1 MAYKNTYAF
10 NSITTKF
17 QIRSESMLA
26 AQIKSKINS
35 KNNEYSTIEI
45 DRSPTPL
52 IIPAQEQKNVSL
64 LIEGQRLEEITISTE
79 NNPTSLSDPLLEQNS
94 QFNNYSTNSCG
105 KRLNT
110 INRLNSNRMFAIG
123 LLATILAI
131 LLICAIRPIAAPAS
145 PLTTEELRF
154 LCPEE
159 RDFCHEHSKQ
169 GFCYGKSIKAKLLAK
184 QCKCSCANA
193 HHRRIQNC
201 CRTVGDHD
209 MRFCLPLCGYN
220 TTANDLGSGL
230 GLKCITQL
238 TIWTYCAA
246 DANDNTECCKRKG
259 VPSECASFCRGDVP
273 TCDMSSIFSYQPCLK
288 NLDKILECQMEDLAP
303 EPHFNKEWRPICDWQ
318 N

>member
-1 MAYKNTYAF
+1 
-10 NSITTKF
+10 
-17 QIRSESMLA
+17 MLA

-35 KNNEYSTIEI
+35 KNSFNEINRST
-45 DRSPTPL
+45 SLTSL
-52 IIPAQEQKNVSL
+52 IITDNNQKSLSL
-64 LIEGQRLEEITISTE
+64 LIEEEGHQQIEKEETINKNS
-79 NNPTSLSDPLLEQNS
+79 PSFSDPLLEQNC
-94 QFNNYSTNSCG
+94 QYTNYLSKKCVKRINKLS
-105 KRLNT
+105 RLNT
-110 INRLNSNRMFAIG
+110 NRMFALG
-123 LLATILAI
+123 LLATIIA
-131 LLICAIRPIAAPAS
+131 LLFICAIRPIASSVS
-145 PLTTEELRF
+145 PLTTEELRN
-154 LCPEE
+154 LCPSEK
-159 RDFCHEHSKQ
+159 DFCHEHSKQ

-184 QCKCSCANA
+184 QCKCSCANV

-246 DANDNTECCKRKG
+246 G

-288 NLDKILECQMEDLAP
+288 NLKKILECQMEDLSP
-303 EPHFNKEWRPICDWQ
+303 EPNFDKNWRPVCDWQ

>member
-1 MAYKNTYAF
+1 
-10 NSITTKF
+10 
-17 QIRSESMLA
+17 MLA
-26 AQIKSKINS
+26 AQVKSKIKT

-45 DRSPTPL
+45 NRNPTTL
-52 IIPAQEQKNVSL
+52 IIPTQEQKSDSL
-64 LIEGQRLEEITISTE
+64 FVEGQRLQEIIISTE
-79 NNPTSLSDPLLEQNS
+79 NNSSSLSDPLLEQNR
-94 QFNNYSTNSCG
+94 QFNNYLIKSCG
-105 KRLNT
+105 KRFYT
-110 INRLNSNRMFAIG
+110 TGKLNSNRMFAIG
-123 LLATILAI
+123 LIATILAI
-131 LLICAIRPIAAPAS
+131 LFICAIRPIAASAS
-145 PLTTEELRF
+145 PLTTEELKF
-154 LCPEE
+154 LCPDE

-220 TTANDLGSGL
+220 TTASDLGSGL

-246 DANDNTECCKRKG
+246 G

-303 EPHFNKEWRPICDWQ
+303 EPHFDKKWRPVCDWQ